1 MKMPWGKYKGM
12 RIEDIPSEYLRWA
25 AANFSDDVI
34 AEAADE
40 EYNWRE
46 ECGEHFWEDE

>member
-1 MKMPWGKYKGM
+1 MKMPFGKYKGM
-12 RIEDIPSEYLRWA
+12 RIEDIPSDYLRWLA
-25 AANFSDDVI
+25 SSCDSENI

-46 ECGEHFWEDE
+46 EYGEHFWDD